1 MAAALARFVRIL
13 ALCLIGSALG
23 GLAQAQQIKT
33 LTNTESGGNRIPL
46 GFPVPRPQ
54 DTPLPFDGFR
64 SYQGLLTRAQDL
76 LLISPRLA
84 GEVAGQTLQ
93 GRDIWVYRVGDADRV
108 GAEGRPEP
116 AVMINGGIHA
126 REWQSPEVVTGLLE
140 SLVEAA
146 DSQGLDRF
154 LLDEVNLVV
163 VPVLNVDGFLVT
175 QADPDRIWEG
185 QDPTDLSWPRDGRMR
200 RKNLRNSD
208 GVFSTSADHRG
219 GVDLNRNNAPYWASS
234 SQSHSLPESLIYHGV
249 AAASEPEIQA
259 LLQAAH
265 QAPREQMRVYVDA
278 HSFGLVLFTI
288 RTGNA
293 RRNNIMAQ
301 LAADFSTH
309 HRAVSTSRHWP
320 AGRNYADRPDFA
332 GTGIGQTAEYFANS
346 LQIPAWTLEIEPGNP
361 GAAEYGGFG
370 YHHDGFILP
379 EREIRRVREQLSQ
392 SHRVL
397 LYHAAGPA
405 SLAAVQVRAVADGS
419 LLHDS
424 RWQALA
430 TDRRQLQQRMAQ
442 GLRPGQR
449 HQLWLAFDRP
459 MRERVDGASRVLP
472 GQASGLL
479 QPTVA
484 LLSGGQR
491 LELPAESGRWLS
503 AAEADGRS
511 FDRYREDA
519 WVVEFDLPADFP
531 AGPATLEVDATDL
544 IGRRLDAWPATPV
557 GWSGGHWTGYDTS
570 AGNEA
575 DSGGVDRSQS
585 IWVAAG
591 AQIAVRQD
599 ALQLSEGGSVWLHF
613 ERLGDP
619 NGAASLDLAFAPSE
633 GLLASSTRLLWADGE
648 LGSRSV
654 AVSALDDLQVGGDK
668 ELFVAVQ
675 GSLPTALSELR
686 LSVLDND
693 TPELRRAS
701 IGEAD
706 HEQDAAVRATRLA
719 ALLVEAQGTGAAVE
733 LQLAAGDYRFDEAA
747 AGSALGQLGS
757 LGGDLRIAAKG
768 SHIDL
773 AGRHWPLVANGAS
786 LQIDGARLQGRQA
799 AGNPMF
805 ASNGLLILRDCVI
818 EGSDG
823 VVIRSEGELR
833 LDRCG
838 AVDLQGPLVQMDG
851 GTATLKNLTLGGPA
865 STLWQQNAGSAEW
878 THVSLAGAS
887 PNPVSVASGALL
899 QLRDSLLSVAAG
911 GDGCRGFYSS
921 LGGNVLGGPD
931 CVAGSDADLRLS
943 APVIAALDPA
953 TATAVPVVTVEAS
966 VRSCPQRDQL
976 GVARGDSCLPGAR
989 AAGVAF
995 PRGLWWNPQRPGHGQ
1010 HITIVQDVLFML
1022 WYTYDAQGLPVT
1034 WTAQGQLVNGQLLA
1048 PLLQWRREAVTELP
1062 RSEQIGGVDLRVIDA
1077 GTVHLGWGLNDGSG
1091 SGFEVLTPFRFDP
1104 AAPQSPRTGLYADN
1118 EDLGWGLTLQEEGG
1132 TAFALLYYFA
1142 ADDRLRW
1149 ASAQG
1154 MGGLDLRLPSLAQT
1168 GQCLFCGEGASIA
1181 RPSGELRL
1189 RAMGPNQLQFSGAV
1203 SSGVAPSGSWIRQAT
1218 LERFDAY

>member
-1 MAAALARFVRIL
+1 MAAALARIL
-13 ALCLIGSALG
+13 ALCLSGVTLGS
-23 GLAQAQQIKT
+23 LAQAQQIKT
-33 LTNTESGGNRIPL
+33 FTNTESGGNRIPL
-46 GFPVPRPQ
+46 GFPVPRPL

-163 VPVLNVDGFLVT
+163 VPVLNIDGFLVT

-219 GVDLNRNNAPYWASS
+219 GVDLNRNNLPYWSTSTQSS
-234 SQSHSLPESLIYHGV
+234 SLPESLVYHGV
-249 AAASEPEIQA
+249 QPASEPEIQA
-259 LLQAAH
+259 LMQASN

-278 HSFGLVLFTI
+278 HSFSLVLFTI
-288 RTGNA
+288 RTSNL
-293 RRNNIMAQ
+293 RRNNIMVN
-301 LAADFSTH
+301 LASDFSTH
-309 HRAVSTSRHWP
+309 HRAISTSRNWP
-320 AGRNYADRPDFA
+320 AGRNYLDRPDFA
-332 GTGIGQTAEYFANS
+332 GTGIGQTAEYFANT

-361 GAAEYGGFG
+361 GGTEYGGFG

-379 EREIRRVREQLSQ
+379 ESEIRRVREQLSQ

-405 SLAAVQVRAVADGS
+405 SLAAVQVRAGSDGK

-424 RWQALA
+424 RWQAA
-430 TDRRQLQQRMAQ
+430 GSERRLLQQRTAL
-442 GLRPGQR
+442 GLQPGQR

-479 QPTVA
+479 QPTVT
-484 LLSGGQR
+484 LVSGAQR
-491 LELPAESGRWLS
+491 LQLPAESGRWLG

-519 WVVEFDLPADFP
+519 WVVEFDLPAGFP

-544 IGRRLDAWPATPV
+544 IGRRLDAWPATPT
-557 GWSGGHWTGYDTS
+557 GWAGGHWTGYDTS
-570 AGNEA
+570 PGNEA

-585 IWVAAG
+585 IWVAGG
-591 AQIAVRQD
+591 AQIAVRQE
-599 ALQLSEGGSVWLHF
+599 ALQLSEGGSVRLHF
-613 ERLGDP
+613 ERQGDP
-619 NGAASLDLAFAPSE
+619 SGAASLDLAFAPSE
-633 GLLASSTRLLWADGE
+633 GLLASSTRLQWADGE
-648 LGSRSV
+648 SGSRSV
-654 AVSALDDLQVGGDK
+654 AVSALDDLQVAGER
-668 ELFVAVQ
+668 ELLVALQ

-701 IGEAD
+701 IGEAA
-706 HEQDAAVRATRLA
+706 HEQDPSVRAARLA
-719 ALLVEAQGTGAAVE
+719 ALLVEAQGAGAAVE
-733 LQLAAGDYRFDEAA
+733 LQLAAGNYRFEEAA
-747 AGSALGQLGS
+747 AGSALGELAT
-757 LGGDLRIAAKG
+757 LTGDLRIAAHG

-773 AGRHWPLVANGAS
+773 AGRHWPAVASGAS

-799 AGNPMF
+799 GGNPMF

-823 VVIRSEGELR
+823 VVIRSSGQLQLE
-833 LDRCG
+833 RCG

-851 GTATLKNLTLGGPA
+851 GTATLSNLTLGGPA
-865 STLWQQNAGSAEW
+865 STLWLQNAGSAEW

-887 PNPVSVASGALL
+887 ANPVTVTAGALL
-899 QLRDSLLSVAAG
+899 QLRDSLLSITAG
-911 GDGCRGFYSS
+911 ADGCNGFYSS

-943 APVIAALDPA
+943 SSVIDTLDPL
-953 TATAVPVVTVEAS
+953 TATAVPAAIVSAS
-966 VRSCPQRDQL
+966 ARSCPQRDQL
-976 GVARGDSCLPGAR
+976 GVARADACLPGAR

-1022 WYTYDAQGLPVT
+1022 WYTYDAQGLPIT
-1034 WTAQGQLVNGQLLA
+1034 WTAQGQLVDGQLLA

-1062 RSEQIGGVDLRVIDA
+1062 RPEQIGGVDLRVIDA

-1091 SGFEVLTPFRFDP
+1091 SGFEVLAPFRFDP

-1149 ASAQG
+1149 VSAQG
-1154 MGGLDLRLPSLAQT
+1154 PGGLDLRLPALAQS
-1168 GQCLFCGEGASIA
+1168 GLCLFCSEAESIA

-1189 RAMGPNQLQFSGAV
+1189 RGLGPDELDFSGAM
-1203 SSGVAPSGSWIRQAT
+1203 SAGVAPSGSWIRQTT
-1218 LERFDAY
+1218 LERFDSY